1 MLTERGRYG
10 IKGSGGVHYRYLS
23 YILMDIKTL
32 IIYCISNLPV
42 NLI

>member
-23 YILMDIKTL
+23 YTL
-32 IIYCISNLPV
+32 IA
-42 NLI
+42 LI